1 MIFDTGEKRI
11 NWMSSV
17 WFWNV
22 TIALLIL
29 LGTRSS
35 VFTLLA
41 LGLGAVGIVAFDTG
55 KILCIMFFA
64 LPFST
69 IFKLSA
75 GTSFFTYWEL
85 LFTIMYFVKKNFRCT
100 RREIG
105 IFLFTLFLA
114 ANQCLHGTLD
124 VTMTLKFFSYL
135 IILTAIVN
143 YSFEDENKTVFLC
156 YITGYIMSSFSML
169 LDGVLF
175 NVRPYV
181 NVKLERVNGEYITRF
196 AGLYG
201 DPNYYVVNIIISMV
215 LLVILFGKKQI
226 RFVHAAILMIPLVV
240 FTAMTGSKSGL
251 LMLAPVAA
259 FFIYQCFVRRHY
271 FFGVLS
277 TILAGVAAVM
287 IFSGEIEL
295 FSKVLARLFNG
306 SGGLTSGR
314 AESKWNLYLNYFG
327 ENPIRLIFGKSIAF
341 FDLDGAVAH
350 NTYIDLLYELG
361 VVGTVWLLMIIGRVH
376 FPAVKIDR
384 NLLNYSLI
392 LVIAVMYFFLSEL
405 QYFDPTF
412 HIALAILVFNM
423 DMRGSTCREMKNK
436 CRCMAGDNVAVLTF
450 HSRRGGFLK

>member
-1 MIFDTGEKRI
+1 MIFDAKEKRI
-11 NWMSSV
+11 NWITSV

-69 IFKLSA
+69 IFKISA

-85 LFTIMYFVKKNFRCT
+85 LFAIMYFVKKNFRCT

-105 IFLFTLFLA
+105 IILFTLFLA

-135 IILTAIVN
+135 ILLTAIAN
-143 YSFEDENKTVFLC
+143 YTFEDGNKTVFLC

-169 LDGVLF
+169 SDGVLF
-175 NVRPYV
+175 NIRPYV

-226 RFVHAAILMIPLVV
+226 RFLYAAVLMIPLVV

-259 FFIYQCFVRRHY
+259 FFIYQCFARRHY

-295 FSKVLARLFNG
+295 FSKVLDRLFNG

-314 AESKWNLYLNYFG
+314 ADTTWYRYLIYFS
-327 ENPIRLIFGKSIAF
+327 EAPLRMVFGRSIAF
-341 FDLDGAVAH
+341 YDLDGIIAH

-361 VVGTVWLLMIIGRVH
+361 IVGTVWLLAIIWKSYRCT
-376 FPAVKIDR
+376 VKIRR
-384 NLLNYSLI
+384 NLLNYSVL
-392 LVIAVMYFFLSEL
+392 LVILAMYFFLSEL
-405 QYFDPTF
+405 QYFDPPF
-412 HIALAILVFNM
+412 HVALAIKVLHM
-423 DMRGSTCREMKNK
+423 ELS
-436 CRCMAGDNVAVLTF
+436 AVVPAHNLETV
-450 HSRRGGFLK
+450 RNPANTMLWQK

>member
-1 MIFDTGEKRI
+1 
-11 NWMSSV
+11 MSSV

-29 LGTRSS
+29 LGTRSA

-314 AESKWNLYLNYFG
+314 ADTTWYRYLIYFS
-327 ENPIRLIFGKSIAF
+327 EAPLRMVFGRSIAF
-341 FDLDGAVAH
+341 YDLDGIIAH

-361 VVGTVWLLMIIGRVH
+361 IVGAVWLIAIIWKSYRCT
-376 FPAVKIDR
+376 VKIR
-384 NLLNYSLI
+384 KNLLNYSVL
-392 LVIAVMYFFLSEL
+392 LVILAMYFFLSEL
-405 QYFDPTF
+405 QYFDPPF
-412 HIALAILVFNM
+412 HIALAIKVLHMELRSAVPTPNL
-423 DMRGSTCREMKNK
+423 EMARNP
-436 CRCMAGDNVAVLTF
+436 ANTVLW
-450 HSRRGGFLK
+450 

>member
-1 MIFDTGEKRI
+1 MIFDAKEKRI
-11 NWMSSV
+11 NWITSV

-69 IFKLSA
+69 IFKIGA

-85 LFTIMYFVKKNFRCT
+85 LFAIMYFVKKNFRCT

-105 IFLFTLFLA
+105 IILFTLFLA

-135 IILTAIVN
+135 ILLTAIAN
-143 YSFEDENKTVFLC
+143 YTFEDGNKTVFLC

-169 LDGVLF
+169 SDGVLF
-175 NVRPYV
+175 NIRPYV

-226 RFVHAAILMIPLVV
+226 RFLHAAVLMIPLVV

-259 FFIYQCFVRRHY
+259 FFIYQCFARRHY

-295 FSKVLARLFNG
+295 FSKVLDRLFNG

-314 AESKWNLYLNYFG
+314 ADTTWYRYLLYFSEAPLRMVFG
-327 ENPIRLIFGKSIAF
+327 RSIAF
-341 FDLDGAVAH
+341 YDLDGIIAH

-361 VVGTVWLLMIIGRVH
+361 IVGTVWLLAIIWKSYRCT
-376 FPAVKIDR
+376 VKIRR
-384 NLLNYSLI
+384 NLLNYSVL
-392 LVIAVMYFFLSEL
+392 LVILAMYFFLSEL
-405 QYFDPTF
+405 QYFDPPF
-412 HIALAILVFNM
+412 HVALAI
-423 DMRGSTCREMKNK
+423 K
-436 CRCMAGDNVAVLTF
+436 VLHMELSSVVPAPNLETV
-450 HSRRGGFLK
+450 RNPANTMLWQK

>member
-1 MIFDTGEKRI
+1 MIFDAKEKRI
-11 NWMSSV
+11 NWITSV

-69 IFKLSA
+69 IFKIGA

-85 LFTIMYFVKKNFRCT
+85 LFAIMYFVKKNFRCT

-105 IFLFTLFLA
+105 IILFTLFLA

-135 IILTAIVN
+135 ILLTAIAN
-143 YSFEDENKTVFLC
+143 YTFEDGNKTVFLC

-169 LDGVLF
+169 SDGVLF
-175 NVRPYV
+175 NIRPYV

-226 RFVHAAILMIPLVV
+226 RFLHAAVLMIPLVV

-259 FFIYQCFVRRHY
+259 FFIYQCFARRHY

-295 FSKVLARLFNG
+295 FSKVLDRLFNG

-314 AESKWNLYLNYFG
+314 ADTTWYRYLLYFSEAPLRMVFG
-327 ENPIRLIFGKSIAF
+327 RSIAF
-341 FDLDGAVAH
+341 YDLDGIIAH

-361 VVGTVWLLMIIGRVH
+361 IVGTVWLLAIIWKSYRRT
-376 FPAVKIDR
+376 VKIRR
-384 NLLNYSLI
+384 NLLNYSVL
-392 LVIAVMYFFLSEL
+392 LVILAMYFFLSEL
-405 QYFDPTF
+405 QYFDPPF
-412 HIALAILVFNM
+412 HVALAI
-423 DMRGSTCREMKNK
+423 K
-436 CRCMAGDNVAVLTF
+436 VLHMELSSVVPAPNLETV
-450 HSRRGGFLK
+450 RNPANTMLWQK

>member
-1 MIFDTGEKRI
+1 MIFDTKEKRI
-11 NWMSSV
+11 NWITSV

-69 IFKLSA
+69 IFKIGT

-85 LFTIMYFVKKNFRCT
+85 LFAIMYFVKKNFRCT

-105 IFLFTLFLA
+105 IILFTLFLA

-135 IILTAIVN
+135 ILLTAIAN
-143 YSFEDENKTVFLC
+143 YTFEDGNKTVFLC

-169 LDGVLF
+169 SDGVLF
-175 NVRPYV
+175 NIRPYV

-226 RFVHAAILMIPLVV
+226 RFLYAAVLMIPLVV

-259 FFIYQCFVRRHY
+259 FFIYQCFARRHY

-295 FSKVLARLFNG
+295 FSKVLDRLFNG

-314 AESKWNLYLNYFG
+314 ADTTWYRYLLYFSEAPLRMVFG
-327 ENPIRLIFGKSIAF
+327 RSIAF
-341 FDLDGAVAH
+341 YDLDGIIAH

-361 VVGTVWLLMIIGRVH
+361 IVGTVWLLAIIWKSYRCT
-376 FPAVKIDR
+376 VKIRR
-384 NLLNYSLI
+384 NLLNYSVL
-392 LVIAVMYFFLSEL
+392 LVILAMYFFLSEL
-405 QYFDPTF
+405 QYFDPPF
-412 HIALAILVFNM
+412 HVALAI
-423 DMRGSTCREMKNK
+423 K
-436 CRCMAGDNVAVLTF
+436 VLHMELSSVVPAPNLETV
-450 HSRRGGFLK
+450 RNPANTMLWQK

>member
-1 MIFDTGEKRI
+1 
-11 NWMSSV
+11 MSSV

-29 LGTRSS
+29 LGTRSP

-105 IFLFTLFLA
+105 IFLFTLLLA

-135 IILTAIVN
+135 IILTAIAN

-226 RFVHAAILMIPLVV
+226 RFVHAVILMIPLVV

-314 AESKWNLYLNYFG
+314 ADTTWYRYLIYFS
-327 ENPIRLIFGKSIAF
+327 EAPLRMVFGRSIAF
-341 FDLDGAVAH
+341 YDLDGIIAH

-361 VVGTVWLLMIIGRVH
+361 IVGAVWLIAIIWKSYRCT
-376 FPAVKIDR
+376 VKIR
-384 NLLNYSLI
+384 KNLLNYSVL
-392 LVIAVMYFFLSEL
+392 LVILAMYFFLSEL
-405 QYFDPTF
+405 QYFDPPF
-412 HIALAILVFNM
+412 HIALAIKVLHMELRSAVPTPNL
-423 DMRGSTCREMKNK
+423 K
-436 CRCMAGDNVAVLTF
+436 MARNPANTVPW
-450 HSRRGGFLK
+450 

>member
-1 MIFDTGEKRI
+1 MIFDTKEKRI
-11 NWMSSV
+11 NWITSV

-69 IFKLSA
+69 IFKISA

-85 LFTIMYFVKKNFRCT
+85 LFAIMYFVKKNFRCT

-105 IFLFTLFLA
+105 IILFTLFLA

-135 IILTAIVN
+135 ILLTAIAN
-143 YSFEDENKTVFLC
+143 YTFEDGNKTVFLC

-169 LDGVLF
+169 SDGVLF
-175 NVRPYV
+175 NIRPYV

-226 RFVHAAILMIPLVV
+226 RFLYAAVLMIPLVV

-259 FFIYQCFVRRHY
+259 FFIYQCFARRHY

-295 FSKVLARLFNG
+295 FSKVLDRLFNG

-314 AESKWNLYLNYFG
+314 ADTTWYRYLLYFSEAPLRMVFG
-327 ENPIRLIFGKSIAF
+327 RSIAF
-341 FDLDGAVAH
+341 YDLDGIIAH

-361 VVGTVWLLMIIGRVH
+361 IVGTVWLLAIIWKSYRCT
-376 FPAVKIDR
+376 VKIRR
-384 NLLNYSLI
+384 NLLNYSVL
-392 LVIAVMYFFLSEL
+392 LVILAMYFFLSEL
-405 QYFDPTF
+405 QYFDPPF
-412 HIALAILVFNM
+412 HVALAI
-423 DMRGSTCREMKNK
+423 K
-436 CRCMAGDNVAVLTF
+436 VLHMELSSVVPAPNLETV
-450 HSRRGGFLK
+450 RNPANTMLWQK

>member
-22 TIALLIL
+22 TIAFLIL

-277 TILAGVAAVM
+277 TILTGVAAVM

-295 FSKVLARLFNG
+295 FSKVLDRLFNG

-314 AESKWNLYLNYFG
+314 ADTTWYRYLIYFS
-327 ENPIRLIFGKSIAF
+327 EAPLRMVFGRSIAF
-341 FDLDGAVAH
+341 YDLDGIIAH

-361 VVGTVWLLMIIGRVH
+361 IVGAVWLIAIIWKSYRCT
-376 FPAVKIDR
+376 VKIR
-384 NLLNYSLI
+384 KNLLNYSVL
-392 LVIAVMYFFLSEL
+392 LVILAMYFFLSEL
-405 QYFDPTF
+405 QYFDPPF
-412 HIALAILVFNM
+412 HIALAIKVLHMELRSAVPTPNL
-423 DMRGSTCREMKNK
+423 EMARNP
-436 CRCMAGDNVAVLTF
+436 ANTVLW
-450 HSRRGGFLK
+450 